1 MDRELPDDERSRS
14 GATIRAH
21 PEVRGIHDLRTRA
34 SGPQIFIQCHIELE
48 STLTLMQAHAI
59 ADAVE
64 ADLRRAFP
72 GAEVI
77 IHQDPYP
84 ATDATPASR
93 TTQGRP
99 ARPTCDRKSVRR
111 GTRVSDSERLGGG

>member
-1 MDRELPDDERSRS
+1 MLMDRELPDDERSRI

-48 STLTLMQAHAI
+48 STLTLVQAPAI

-64 ADLRRAFP
+64 ADLRAAVP
-72 GAEVI
+72 GPAGI
-77 IHQDPYP
+77 THQDPYP
-84 ATDATPASR
+84 APHAPTPSR
-93 TTQGRP
+93 PPHGHP
-99 ARPTCDRKSVRR
+99 
-111 GTRVSDSERLGGG
+111 GTR